1 MRRLLL
7 AWVTACVALIAVWT
21 FFPPPPTW
29 IDRFYTGGFY
39 AAVASVLVPLTGATR
54 LPVTALLLAVL
65 VLGLALRLV
74 LGERARGWRAPLRW
88 LRRGVVAGVTL
99 YALFIMLWGANYAR
113 TPLETRL
120 GLSTEVTPGT
130 LEHIAFAEVLSNVI
144 RHDHAAAADW
154 NADLAAGQASLARVV
169 EQLEGRTVTLPRYVK
184 RTLPGFLL
192 FTGQATGLTVPW
204 TLEAYVDGALPYPY
218 ALATAL
224 HEAAHVAG
232 YGSEAEADFIAAVAG
247 LTSDNASVRYST
259 ALTYF
264 GRSAPRSLLPERY
277 QAIVNYLPERFTQ
290 DTEALR
296 RAYERYRAPDRDRTG
311 AGAVLR
317 RLLAKSRG
325 ERRRGRLRARYH
337 AAAGRHPRRGA
348 RVQLG
353 RGRAAR
359 PGARTT
365 LMLPLVSRRSFL
377 RLTLRLSAEVRT

>member
-1 MRRLLL
+1 MRRFLTLS
-7 AWVTACVALIAVWT
+7 WFTACVALIAVWT
-21 FFPPPPTW
+21 FFPPPPAW
-29 IDRFYTGGFY
+29 IDRFYTGEFY
-39 AAVASVLVPLTGATR
+39 AAVASVLVPLTGGTR
-54 LPVTALLLAVL
+54 LPVTMLLLGVL
-65 VLGLALRLV
+65 VLGLALRLI
-74 LGERARGWRAPLRW
+74 LGERGRGWRALWHWLWRW

-99 YALFIMLWGANYAR
+99 YALFIVLWGANYAR

-120 GLSTEVTPGT
+120 GLSTVVVPDT
-130 LEHIAFAEVLSNVI
+130 LEHLAFAEVLSNVI

-154 NADLAAGQASLARVV
+154 DTDLAAGQASLARVV

-232 YGSEAEADFIAAVAG
+232 YGSEAETDFIAAVAG

-277 QAIVNYLPERFTQ
+277 QVIVNRLPERFTQ

-296 RAYERYRAPDRDRTG
+296 RAYERYRAPDVIGQVQARFYDGYLRSQGVT
-311 AGAVLR
+311 AGVGDYGRAITL
-317 RLLAKSRG
+317 LLAATRDEVLEFNREVVLHVPERG
-325 ERRRGRLRARYH
+325 Q
-337 AAAGRHPRRGA
+337 P
-348 RVQLG
+348 
-353 RGRAAR
+353 
-359 PGARTT
+359 
-365 LMLPLVSRRSFL
+365 
-377 RLTLRLSAEVRT
+377 